1 MISLRSTRQSRS
13 VRNRQGFT
21 LIEIMAALA
30 VLGIALFILMES
42 HYGALNLHA
51 IMEEE
56 VIMRHFLE
64 STVGKAEIAILQG
77 TLSESG
83 DFGARFPDYTWS
95 FEGSPVEEAGEM
107 ELFDVNVT
115 VTGPGNEQRTL
126 EFLVYNTGVEQT

>member
-1 MISLRSTRQSRS
+1 MSAARSLRRNRS
-13 VRNRQGFT
+13 MRDRQGFT

-30 VLGIALFILMES
+30 ILGIALFILMES
-42 HYGALNLHA
+42 HQGALNLHV

-77 TLSESG
+77 VLSESG
-83 DFGARFPDYTWS
+83 DFGNRFPDYTWS
-95 FEGSPVEEAGEM
+95 FDGHRVEEEGGM

-115 VTGPGNEQRTL
+115 VRGPGNELRSL
-126 EFLVYNTGVEQT
+126 EFLVYDTGVGQT